1 MGKANKQVAVYQD
14 LIDTFKVSTSEDAEM
29 AVTYSKLKSL
39 GLLAVKQGT
48 GPIISSSE
56 PIYNSLDPG
65 PTTDYTN
72 EQLVLFNDIVRKLTK
87 VPFSISKDLRS
98 IDFLLQFNP
107 GNFPSQLVFNFD
119 IVCYPTF
126 FYCKNIR
133 DWPQYDSSMEQVN
146 IDSPDYGTKT
156 FHKTISLYD
165 GDPAQSSY
173 SLISDLGCKYTGA
186 NANWTWNG
194 SEYTLMNWG
203 AVKINPYITSAEQG
217 TKRYC
222 FDAAEFRATLTMND

>member
-48 GPIISSSE
+48 GPISSSSE
-56 PIYNSLDPG
+56 PIYNSSDPG
-65 PTTDYTN
+65 PATDYTN

-87 VPFSISKDLRS
+87 VPFSISKRLQTF
-98 IDFLLQFNP
+98 DFLLNFSP
-107 GNFPSQLVFNFD
+107 VDFPSQLVFNFD
-119 IVCYPTF
+119 ITCYPTY
-126 FYCKNIR
+126 FYTKDIR
-133 DWPQYDSSMEQVN
+133 DWPFSGSLEQVN

-173 SLISDLGCKYTGA
+173 SLVSDLGCVYTGS
-186 NANWTWNG
+186 NASWTWNG
-194 SEYTLMNWG
+194 STYVRIDWG

-222 FDAAEFRATLTMND
+222 FDAAEFRAIMTDND